1 MAPRSSAKAVVCWH
15 DRGLVD
21 EIWVGDEKVETF
33 PFDIPENA
41 TVGVAVGSVLIAVR
55 PLARTD
61 LGRNAPLR
69 LVEYD
74 THLFLELYNYL
85 GPSKTFWEQGHP
97 GSFYQG
103 KPRCGFY
110 AEMAERSDYADVQS
124 FVRAVA
130 GGALKDDAAP
140 PVTYEAGKTRPW
152 SVEYTRD
159 GQSLGIEIDLLE
171 WHLQKRWTHEGA
183 LGWPPL
189 ESPFARQSSTGKI
202 SVGDARLICG
212 RQPAWLFACSQTD
225 RYVVAF
231 YGADPEPLTLIV
243 PEGEVHI
250 EGMGMGAVIWD
261 KGDVTIEAVQCE
273 GVKITG
279 GRVVSCIT
287 PEEFV

>member
-1 MAPRSSAKAVVCWH
+1 
-15 DRGLVD
+15 
-21 EIWVGDEKVETF
+21 
-33 PFDIPENA
+33 
-41 TVGVAVGSVLIAVR
+41 
-55 PLARTD
+55 
-61 LGRNAPLR
+61 
-69 LVEYD
+69 
-74 THLFLELYNYL
+74 
-85 GPSKTFWEQGHP
+85 
-97 GSFYQG
+97 
-103 KPRCGFY
+103 
-110 AEMAERSDYADVQS
+110 MAERSDYADVQS

-171 WHLQKRWTHEGA
+171 WQLQKRWTHEGA

-279 GRVVSCIT
+279 GRVVSCII